1 MQLQIL
7 KLQILSSY
15 LQEVVKTFVSLFT
28 YWLEVF
34 QYIKRKQ
41 VVTKV
46 EKSWNGP
53 LQRPEDIRFARTQ
66 NLKLYRDGRLFNVPV
81 DLEEQQ
87 DISKSE
93 LTPSF
98 RQTREMLHQVLSSS
112 PPAPV
117 GTGSRTSKSRPTYPD
132 WRNLV
137 DPND

>member
-1 MQLQIL
+1 MGKRGAPRDWVFTHYQP
-7 KLQILSSY
+7 Y
-15 LQEVVKTFVSLFT
+15 WNKTPG
-28 YWLEVF
+28 
-34 QYIKRKQ
+34 Q
-41 VVTKV
+41 
-46 EKSWNGP
+46 
-53 LQRPEDIRFARTQ
+53 FARTQ

-87 DISKSE
+87 DISNSE

-117 GTGSRTSKSRPTYPD
+117 DTGSRTSKSRPTYPD